1 MMAGL
6 TPKQKAFAE
15 LFDGNA
21 TETAKKAGYSKK
33 TAYSQG
39 QRLLKN
45 VEVMKL
51 IRAREKRESRGN
63 IANRQERQEFW
74 SEVMGDS
81 DADMKDR
88 LKASE
93 LLGKSECDF
102 TEKVQHSGDLK
113 TVIEIR
119 DRRSGRS

>member
-1 MMAGL
+1 MAGKL
-6 TPKQKAFAE
+6 TPRQKAFAE
-15 LFDGNA
+15 LYDGNA
-21 TETAKKAGYSKK
+21 KQTAIKVGYSEK

-45 VEVMKL
+45 VEVMKAVQ
-51 IRAREKRESRGN
+51 AREERESSKR
-63 IANRQERQEFW
+63 IATRQERQEFW
-74 SEVMGDS
+74 SDVMGDGE
-81 DADMKDR
+81 AEMKDR

-102 TEKVQHSGDLK
+102 TEKVQHSGGVE

-119 DRRSGRS
+119 DRRNG